1 MWISDT
7 ILPVQTPSFFPKPN
21 FQATRHLRS
30 KFQIPFRI
38 IPENGSAV
46 PVSIN
51 QRDLTAVRINAE
63 LPLKGLLSQSPLIIY
78 NLTLAFQIPSRV
90 SNKDVPYG

>member
-1 MWISDT
+1 LI
-7 ILPVQTPSFFPKPN
+7 PSTDLNSTFFPNPEI
-21 FQATRHLRS
+21 QSTRHLTP
-30 KFQIPFRI
+30 KFQIPVRI
-38 IPENGSAV
+38 VPEIGSAV